1 VEVTVDNGPQAAMA
15 ALRSL
20 DQQGIVPTAFTLRE
34 PSLDDVFLALTGRRA
49 EVEEENGVE
58 PDQNTLNAAASTD
71 AESAPVPAETNPA
84 GGRS

>member
-1 VEVTVDNGPQAAMA
+1 ME

-20 DQQGIVPTAFTLRE
+20 DRQGIVPTAFTLRE

-49 EVEEENGVE
+49 EVGDGTQEDEENGGE
-58 PDQNTLNAAASTD
+58 PDHDSKPTD
-71 AESAPVPAETNPA
+71 TTADRRSAPMPAETNYA

>member
-1 VEVTVDNGPQAAMA
+1 ME

-20 DQQGIVPTAFTLRE
+20 DQQGIVPTAFALRE

-49 EVEEENGVE
+49 EVDEENGIEKGKENDEGSTE
-58 PDQNTLNAAASTD
+58 PDPTQNTTD
-71 AESAPVPAETNPA
+71 SRTDPESERVPAETNPA